1 MCLVLNLQVLAAC
14 GSRWMG
20 IFLGTSIRSP
30 ASAVRE
36 LTELTQ
42 MLPRDFRGQ

>member
-1 MCLVLNLQVLAAC
+1 MCLVLGLQVLAAC